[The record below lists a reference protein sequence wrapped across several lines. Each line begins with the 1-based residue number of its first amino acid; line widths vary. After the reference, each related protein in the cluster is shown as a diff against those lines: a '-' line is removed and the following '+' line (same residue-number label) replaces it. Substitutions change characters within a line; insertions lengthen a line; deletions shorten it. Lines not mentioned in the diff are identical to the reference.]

1 MFQFPSNWAASAGGA
16 EQMIAKAV
24 HKANARIRLPI
35 MEDLMRVVLLV
46 GSVVKTRLAVQLI
59 ALHQ

>member
-35 MEDLMRVVLLV
+35 MKDLMRVVLLV
-46 GSVVKTRLAVQLI
+46 GSVVKKRHLVCNCPS
-59 ALHQ
+59 